1 MSVLRLKINHN
12 VDASPSLAKT
22 RYLIH
27 SKQDVANIQT
37 EEQKNIRMQMMS
49 IRQYVHERAP
59 SRTATCHHPESSASA
74 KHHIL

>member
-37 EEQKNIRMQMMS
+37 EE
-49 IRQYVHERAP
+49 
-59 SRTATCHHPESSASA
+59 
-74 KHHIL
+74 

>member
-37 EEQKNIRMQMMS
+37 EEQKTS
-49 IRQYVHERAP
+49 
-59 SRTATCHHPESSASA
+59 ATKLQVKASQE
-74 KHHIL
+74 